1 MEKSFRQL
9 LKEYFHFSKKDRRGV
24 ILLGTLIFLVISA
37 IFLVDGLQL
46 KSDYDFSEFKKAL
59 HDWEQEENTV
69 TSNYSLFNFNPNTIS
84 EQQIDSLQLPRFVKN
99 NLLNYRKAGG
109 KFKRP
114 EDIRKIYGM
123 NDSIYAIIE
132 KYIIIPQREN
142 SEEAFRETKNIRIAS
157 TPKNFSGTFDPN
169 SADSALLSEV
179 GFNSFQAA
187 NLLKYRLSGGFFK
200 TNSDLLKI
208 YGVDSAFYLLIEKNI
223 QIESSDRIADDISDK
238 RSIQSEINIEINTAD
253 SLDLIRL
260 PGVGSVFASRII
272 RYRQLLGGYYSAE
285 QLLEVYNF
293 PEETYSEIHQNIS
306 VDFEQIKQIRL
317 NFAGYGELIRH
328 PYIKKEQ
335 VKAILDYRNK
345 NGSFRNI
352 KELEDAGI
360 IEAEKVKELKPYLTC
375 R

>member
-24 ILLGTLIFLVISA
+24 ILLGTLILLVISA
-37 IFLVDGLQL
+37 IFVVDGLQL

-59 HDWEQEENTV
+59 QKWEQVENTV

-123 NDSIYAIIE
+123 NDSIYATIE
-132 KYIIIPQREN
+132 KYIIIPRREN
-142 SEEAFRETKNIRIAS
+142 SEKTVRETKNTGKAS
-157 TPKNFSGTFDPN
+157 TPPIFSGAFDPN
-169 SADSALLSEV
+169 SADSLLLSEV

-187 NLLKYRLSGGFFK
+187 NLLKYRRSGGFFK

-208 YGVDSAFYLLIEKNI
+208 YGVDSVFYSLIEKNI
-223 QIESSDRIADDISDK
+223 QIESTDRIADDLPDK
-238 RSIQSEINIEINTAD
+238 KIMESEINIEINSAD

-272 RYRQLLGGYYSAE
+272 RYRQLLGGYYSVE

-306 VDFEQIKQIRL
+306 VDPEQIKQIRL
-317 NFAGYGELIRH
+317 NFAGYSELIRH

-335 VKAILDYRNK
+335 VKAILDYRTK
-345 NGSFRNI
+345 NGSFRNM
-352 KELEDAGI
+352 KEFEDAGI
-360 IEAEKVKELKPYLTC
+360 LEAEKVKELKPYLTC